1 VTDGTIT
8 ITEEVVSKTL
18 GAFDITEIVLDADL
32 EIFSKNDGDGR
43 FDVAVAG
50 KLVGNDFNLKLKLDI
65 KDTVKFIKDTFD
77 E

>member
-8 ITEEVVSKTL
+8 ITEEVVSKAL

-32 EIFSKNDGDGR
+32 ETFSKKDRDGR
-43 FDVAVAG
+43 FDVAVTG